1 MNRVWVLGP
10 HSPSMM
16 AISDLL
22 DRCQEVKKF
31 ALVNGARPTA
41 LNSQDMTD
49 RNSPDM
55 EKDQVYTVDCSFK
68 MPKRWDVR
76 VSPKEPDNEPAQNF
90 MSASL
95 IGQTISILANLGV
108 LNIHDPP
115 INITAGGLAS
125 FGKKFP
131 EIGEF
136 FLDNMWRVFV
146 GTIQNVGIS
155 FVVPIDYVYV
165 AASERCLEEAYC
177 GKCASIDGLD
187 FCQFRCRQKAAYY
200 TSVGQSRSSQS
211 VANDIV
217 WACQALDRADNIGI
231 PSNYLAKDMRNA
243 SDLPE
248 LREAALAHGYAYI
261 AYEPL
266 PGIDPK
272 ILNEHRREAMRKARA
287 AGLEARRDLILKMR
301 TGQDFLA
308 KEPEDDMEGP
318 CGEQSC
324 GGRVCRR
331 RACGE
336 HPSGA
341 LAEPPGSEE
350 TARRRIIL
358 DGRTT
363 PEMLRAFDEQGLADK
378 MAVDANARDP
388 EAPGAAGAILKPISP
403 SMRKTCALLMSET
416 IPIEVVR
423 LVLAL
428 LHDLPSMGQKR
439 SLAIGMIQDFLAST
453 SASELAPER
462 NAFRLPA
469 AQDLLMEI
477 LDATTLTKEDLSIL
491 GWELEQLG
499 LELVRRTTDKADHR

>member
-22 DRCQEVKKF
+22 DRCHEVKKY
-31 ALVNGARPTA
+31 ALVNGDRPTA

-55 EKDQVYTVDCSFK
+55 EKDQVYTVDCSFE

-90 MSASL
+90 MSDSL
-95 IGQTISILANLGV
+95 IGRTISILANLGV

-115 INITAGGLAS
+115 INITAAGLAS

-136 FLDNMWRVFV
+136 FFDNMWRVFV
-146 GTIQNVGIS
+146 GTVQNVGIS
-155 FVVPIDYVYV
+155 FVVPVDYVYA

-177 GKCASIDGLD
+177 GKCPSIDGLD

-200 TSVGQSRSSQS
+200 TSVGQSRTAQS

-266 PGIDPK
+266 SGIDPK

-301 TGQDFLA
+301 TGQSFQPTD
-308 KEPEDDMEGP
+308 PEKSVEGLP
-318 CGEQSC
+318 D
-324 GGRVCRR
+324 
-331 RACGE
+331 A
-336 HPSGA
+336 P
-341 LAEPPGSEE
+341 AEPLESERVPG
-350 TARRRIIL
+350 RRIIL

-363 PEMLRAFDEQGLADK
+363 PEMLRAFDEKGCPPRNLRSAGYANK
-378 MAVDANARDP
+378 MAVDANAP
-388 EAPGAAGAILKPISP
+388 ASEAPWAPGVILRSIPP
-403 SMRKTCALLMSET
+403 SMRKGCAALMRET

-423 LVLAL
+423 LGLAL
-428 LHDLPSMGQKR
+428 LRDLPIMDQER
-439 SLAIGMIQDFLAST
+439 SIAIGMIHDGLTFT
-453 SASELAPER
+453 PPNELAPEEMHQR
-462 NAFRLPA
+462 MLGARTF
-469 AQDLLMEI
+469 LLEI
-477 LDATTLTKEDLSIL
+477 LDATTFTKEDLSIL
-491 GWELEQLG
+491 RWELDRLG
-499 LELVRRTTDKADHR
+499 LELDPRTADEIDHQ